1 MPSPRVSKYH
11 RQATA
16 LSPRV
21 SKYHRQ
27 AIALHLTTGVIKEA
41 SSRIVYITDIFLT
54 MTVTESKVQKQ
65 PPGKLTNM
73 IKYTINTT
81 IIKQSSN
88 KHQTQT
94 PVKLSKIRT
103 NKNNIH
109 TDQSRTQSKIHER
122 SCEHSN
128 TIKSTRKTATTI
140 IKCTTC
146 ITV

>member
-73 IKYTINTT
+73 ADQIYNQHHNHQTKLKQTSNPNPSK
-81 IIKQSSN
+81 IIK
-88 KHQTQT
+88 
-94 PVKLSKIRT
+94 
-103 NKNNIH
+103 NKNKQKQH
-109 TDQSRTQSKIHER
+109 THRSITDAIKNTRTIM
-122 SCEHSN
+122 
-128 TIKSTRKTATTI
+128 
-140 IKCTTC
+140 
-146 ITV
+146 